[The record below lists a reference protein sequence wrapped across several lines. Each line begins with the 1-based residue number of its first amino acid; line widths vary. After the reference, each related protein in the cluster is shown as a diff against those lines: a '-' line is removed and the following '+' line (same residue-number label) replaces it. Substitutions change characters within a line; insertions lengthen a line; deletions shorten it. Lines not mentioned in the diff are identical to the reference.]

1 MEVESLDLSDFGLAE
16 IKVSE
21 IEDVDFKN
29 KIIETLM
36 EVIDPELNIDIV
48 NLGLIYEIELGDNKN
63 INIKMTLTAM
73 GCPLAGAISEQVKVV
88 LNQLPEI
95 NNTIVDI
102 VWSPPWDKS
111 RVSRIAAI
119 QLGVR

>member
-1 MEVESLDLSDFGLAE
+1 MDLSDFGLAE
-16 IKVSE
+16 IKVSG

-29 KIIETLM
+29 KVIETLM
-36 EVIDPELNIDIV
+36 DVIDPELNIDIV
-48 NLGLIYEIELGDNKN
+48 NLGLIYEIELEENKN